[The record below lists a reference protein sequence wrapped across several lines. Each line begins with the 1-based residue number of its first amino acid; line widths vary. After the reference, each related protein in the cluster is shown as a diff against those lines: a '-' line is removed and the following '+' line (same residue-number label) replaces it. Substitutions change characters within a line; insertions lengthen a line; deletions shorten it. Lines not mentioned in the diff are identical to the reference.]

1 MRIKEVFYEIES
13 KNLPESFNFFRIA
26 HLSDLHDEAPDE
38 ILDIL
43 NRHSPDIIC
52 FTGDAVDGNKSH
64 IDKMAE
70 YLEKLSKIA
79 PLYFVSGNH
88 DKKSPEFLSLIE
100 NDKNIRFLDGKSDVL
115 ERNGE
120 KITIRGLGDP
130 YSKRPDVAKE
140 RLLKELEKTET
151 SQGFSVLLYHRAS
164 HFDIIADKGFS
175 LVLSGH
181 MHGGQIIIPRL
192 GGLLPPKSSLFDTGR
207 VFFPKFAGGLYE
219 NGNTKM
225 VVSRGVGNQIIIP
238 RINNPA
244 EIGIIT
250 LKKADC

>member
-1 MRIKEVFYEIES
+1 MKIREVFYNIES
-13 KNLPESFNFFRIA
+13 KLLPESFDSFKII
-26 HLSDLHDEAPDE
+26 HISDLHNEMSDK
-38 ILDIL
+38 IFGIL
-43 NRHSPDIIC
+43 NKHSPDIIC
-52 FTGDAVDGNKSH
+52 FTGDAVNDKKSPA
-64 IDKMAE
+64 DKMADF
-70 YLEKLSKIA
+70 LDRLSEIA

-88 DKKSPEFLSLIE
+88 DKKNEKFIRLIK
-100 NDKNIRFLDGKSDVL
+100 NSKNIKFLDGNSETI

-120 KITIRGLGDP
+120 KITISGIGDP
-130 YSKRPDVAKE
+130 YSKKPNVAEE
-140 RLLKELEKTET
+140 RLLRKLEKTET

-164 HFDIIADKGFS
+164 HFDILKDKGFS
-175 LVLSGH
+175 LILSGH

-219 NGNTKM
+219 DKDTKM
-225 VVSRGVGNQIIIP
+225 IVSRGVGNQIIIP

-250 LKKADC
+250 LKKPIC